1 MSDTPDVLDA
11 PRDLMRAARIVRSSS
26 WPIDMAASME
36 ALADRLDWLADHL
49 GAGYVL
55 VKADGLS
62 HGDELVQVGWAY
74 RQLHKPLRAH
84 LCADEP
90 KAHPL
95 RYPVF
100 AVRRSVPENGE

>member
-62 HGDELVQVGWAY
+62 HGDELEQVEIDPITGEIGTQAAW
-74 RQLHKPLRAH
+74 
-84 LCADEP
+84 
-90 KAHPL
+90 
-95 RYPVF
+95 
-100 AVRRSVPENGE
+100 VRRSVPENGDTQ